1 MISKE
6 VTSVFVRR
14 VLRFGVVGALTAR
27 MMRFGVTGV
36 WNTAFSTAV
45 YMLCIYLGA
54 PYPLAVLISI
64 LAAMF
69 NNYVTFR
76 FFVFGDRPKAPVL
89 RYLFGFALNYVF
101 AVAVIGFFA
110 DIIGV
115 NEYIAGFAALPFVAA
130 FSFALN
136 NWFVF
141 RAKGKE
147 Q

>member
-1 MISKE
+1 MLSRAD
-6 VTSVFVRR
+6 F
-14 VLRFGVVGALTAR
+14 VGALTAR
-27 MMRFGVTGV
+27 VMRFGVTGV

-54 PYPLAVLISI
+54 PYPLAA
-64 LAAMF
+64 LAATLAAVV

-76 FFVFGDRPKAPVL
+76 FFVFGDRPRAPVL
-89 RYLFGFALNYVF
+89 RYLFGFAANYVF

-110 DIIGV
+110 DFVGV
-115 NEYIAGFAALPFVAA
+115 NDYLAGFAALPFVAL